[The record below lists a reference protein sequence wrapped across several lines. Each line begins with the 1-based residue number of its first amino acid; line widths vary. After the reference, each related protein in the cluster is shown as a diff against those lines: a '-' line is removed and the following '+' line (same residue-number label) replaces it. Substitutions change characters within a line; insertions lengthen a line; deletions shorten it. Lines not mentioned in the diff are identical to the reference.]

1 MLILEGHEHRVTC
14 VAYAPGGAMIASGS
28 VDGTVRLWDLPSG
41 RGRVLLRAKGMGI
54 GDLAFSPDGR
64 TLATAELGG
73 KVTLWDVETG
83 RQKPSPERPANCLAF
98 TPGGDALL
106 FGGGR
111 LPSDD
116 RAGESLY
123 SWILSKT

>member
-14 VAYAPGGAMIASGS
+14 VAYAPGGGLLASGS
-28 VDGTVRLWDLPSG
+28 GDGTVRTWDPVSG

-54 GDLAFSPDGR
+54 GELAISPDGKM
-64 TLATAELGG
+64 LATAELGG
-73 KVTLWDVETG
+73 NVTLWDFETG
-83 RQKPSPERPANCLAF
+83 RQEPSPERPANCLAF

-111 LPSDD
+111 LP
-116 RAGESLY
+116 
-123 SWILSKT
+123 